1 MNNNLLHYVL
11 GALSTASLA
20 MALYI
25 SVDKLHAEQHGI
37 ALHDIPDPLNTELS
51 SAPH

>member
-1 MNNNLLHYVL
+1 MKNNLLPYVL

-37 ALHDIPDPLNTELS
+37 VIHDIPDPLNTELI
-51 SAPH
+51 SALH